1 GSLIVFLLKAALEGK
16 TATGWE
22 GYYFGESGE
31 HKQRDAYD
39 AIARALHA
47 RGIGGLEPTQF
58 SLEELVKYFGPLE
71 TIYGGIPVTYI
82 LGTNARCK
90 GDRARALG
98 WKPTHTNEDFLSSI
112 EPEVEY
118 VLKKQSENA

>member
-1 GSLIVFLLKAALEGK
+1 MGGLLLRRVWRCLSVPLLITFTKHPYSA
-16 TATGWE
+16 
-22 GYYFGESGE
+22 E

-71 TIYGGIPVTYI
+71 TIYGGIPITYI

-118 VLKKQSENA
+118 VLKKQSEKA